1 MPQNCACWWVTQY
14 FAVVLTS
21 SSINNWT
28 LIKLFYTIL
37 LQYFSLPETGDP
49 YKWTTHP
56 YEDTGKTF
64 FDELW
69 TFIISYFTSNWQ
81 FSIGAG
87 CTIQFRVV
95 HVYTIVATRIV
106 KIKFVYFFHQF
117 SQLFIMHT
125 YEWYHFYF
133 EELYLIPAACF
144 LNDIL
149 LDRIY
154 INSTYSN

>member
-49 YKWTTHP
+49 YKWTTHL
-56 YEDTGKTF
+56 YEDTGKTL

-106 KIKFVYFFHQF
+106 KIKFVYFFINSRNCSSCIHM
-117 SQLFIMHT
+117 S
-125 YEWYHFYF
+125 
-133 EELYLIPAACF
+133 AAYF

-149 LDRIY
+149 LDSIY